1 MMTTIQMLGVG
12 VPTNVSEANLNMKR
26 LIHLTNQSKNLRLEI
41 PTDMVPMKQKTHS
54 IDRLNQILCY
64 LPTKNDKLVQMC

>member
-41 PTDMVPMKQKTHS
+41 PTDMFTMKQKTHS
-54 IDRLNQILCY
+54 IDRLKTNFVLF
-64 LPTKNDKLVQMC
+64 TNKK